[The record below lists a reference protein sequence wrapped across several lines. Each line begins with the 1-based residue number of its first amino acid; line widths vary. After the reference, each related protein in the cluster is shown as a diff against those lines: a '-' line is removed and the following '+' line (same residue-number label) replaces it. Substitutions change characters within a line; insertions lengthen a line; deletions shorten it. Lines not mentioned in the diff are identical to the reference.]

1 MEGSH
6 SGLVRRTRNALG
18 EKSPHRFKSCTLR
31 PSNFMSPNITKIVK
45 KIMPAVVSIV
55 ISENLKKIPD
65 KLISAKNRERLK
77 KKTGGAGNIEVGN
90 GSGFIVDKNGIIL
103 TNKHIVADSGAEY
116 TVITTDGNRFK
127 AEIIAIDPIND
138 VAILKIT
145 NRKKSIA
152 EFPTVK
158 LGDSDKIELGEEAL
172 AFGNALGIFKNTVSE
187 GIISGLS
194 RNISAQLDLKSDFQE
209 MRGLIQ
215 TDAAINPGNS
225 GGPLVNMKGEIIGI
239 NSVTVAGAENI
250 GLAIPINV
258 TKRDLADLK
267 KYGRVCRPLLG
278 VRYLII
284 DENAKRQFGLNTD
297 YGALVINEGLGRP
310 AIIKNSPAA
319 IANLKEKDII
329 LEINGEKIT
338 AEKTIGDF
346 LDKLSVGNAI
356 KLKILRGK
364 KEFKI
369 KATLMERK

>member
-1 MEGSH
+1 
-6 SGLVRRTRNALG
+6 
-18 EKSPHRFKSCTLR
+18 
-31 PSNFMSPNITKIVK
+31 
-45 KIMPAVVSIV
+45 MPAVVSIV